1 MANIDMPP
9 EGLAKRLFVLTML
22 GVVAY
27 ITAVAVLMSSPDD
40 PRAEDG
46 GAVPESAVAQQLR

>member
-1 MANIDMPP
+1 MANIDLPP

-27 ITAVAVLMSSPDD
+27 VTAVMVLMSSPDD
-40 PRAEDG
+40 PRAAANATPE
-46 GAVPESAVAQQLR
+46 GAVALGAR